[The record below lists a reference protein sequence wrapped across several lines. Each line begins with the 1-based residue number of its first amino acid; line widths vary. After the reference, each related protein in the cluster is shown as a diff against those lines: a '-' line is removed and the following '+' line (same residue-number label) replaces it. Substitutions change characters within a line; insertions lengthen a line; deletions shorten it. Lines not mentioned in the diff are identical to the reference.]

1 MGYVRFHLVHSILS
15 VSATNSATN
24 TVVIPNPNL
33 DNFMKDKCK
42 SAKLT

>member
-15 VSATNSATN
+15 VSATN